1 MAPSPPTAIM
11 ARIKVPHAS
20 PPIHQGVFRPPSS
33 RVVITVRS
41 TPGPGEATT
50 VILRMMKSVSV
61 WDKIQDLQCIQLEE
75 NNIRHKIPEQRD
87 DTPGGRGA

>member
-20 PPIHQGVFRPPSS
+20 PPLHHGVFRPPSS

-41 TPGPGEATT
+41 TPGPEEATT
-50 VILRMMKSVSV
+50 VMLRMMKSVSV
-61 WDKIQDLQCIQLEE
+61 WDKIQDLQCSRSEE
-75 NNIRHKIPEQRD
+75 NNVRHKIPEQRD